1 MMRLMMIITMRIMM
15 RLEDV
20 YDGDDDND
28 DQGLGSCCVLTTDEC
43 SGEIS
48 RNRTYIQRHHIFSL
62 IIFYIWS
69 SLTLDH
75 I

>member
-1 MMRLMMIITMRIMM
+1 MM

-48 RNRTYIQRHHIFSL
+48 RNRTYIQRH
-62 IIFYIWS
+62 
-69 SLTLDH
+69 
-75 I
+75 

>member
-43 SGEIS
+43 SEEIS
-48 RNRTYIQRHHIFSL
+48 RNRTYIQRHHHIFSL

-69 SLTLDH
+69 SFDH